1 MANPDVDKIV
11 AEADHKMKRAI
22 QVLKDEFLTVR
33 TGRAS
38 TALLERVSVSYYGTQ
53 TPLNQLATI
62 HAPEPRMLTVQP
74 YDKAAINEM
83 EKAIMQSDL
92 GITPSNDGNVI
103 RLPIPPLTEE
113 RRKDLIKV
121 VKHMAEESRVAIR
134 NVRRDANEHLK
145 SLKKDKHM
153 SEDEEHRAEDEMQKK
168 TDKFIEEIDQML
180 KQKETEIMEV

>member
-1 MANPDVDKIV
+1 MPSGDIDKIIS
-11 AEADHKMKRAI
+11 EADHRMKKAI
-22 QVLKDEFLTVR
+22 QVLRDEFLTVR

-38 TALLERVSVSYYGTQ
+38 TALVERVTVSYYGTQ

-62 HAPEPRMLTVQP
+62 SAPEPRMLTVQP
-74 YDKAAINEM
+74 YDKTVINEM

-92 GITPSNDGNVI
+92 GITPSNDGNLI

-145 SLKKDKHM
+145 ALKKDKHM
-153 SEDEEHRAEDEMQKK
+153 SEDEERRAEDEMQKK
-168 TDKFIEEIDQML
+168 TDKYIEEIDHML